1 MLADSQL
8 LHDLHRFAYNPAG
21 QAVCVYGDP
30 AYPLRV
36 QIQGPFRY
44 GVLTPQMEQYN
55 KEMSAVRSSVEWL
68 FGDVINSFKF
78 NDFKK
83 DLKLFLSSVGKIYVV
98 SVLLRNA
105 GTCLYG
111 NMTSEFLTLGHPLL
125 THTLA
130 RKPHYYPV
138 YIASDNTC
146 IKTV

>member
-1 MLADSQL
+1 MLADPRL

-21 QAVCVYGDP
+21 QAVCVYGNP

-36 QIQGPFRY
+36 QIQGPFRRS
-44 GVLTPQMEQYN
+44 VLTPQMEQYN
-55 KEMSAVRSSVEWL
+55 TEMSVVRSSVEWL

-105 GTCLYG
+105 ITCLYG
-111 NMTSEFLTLGHPLL
+111 NMTSEFFDLSGPPTLDTYFG
-125 THTLA
+125 
-130 RKPHYYPV
+130 
-138 YIASDNTC
+138 
-146 IKTV
+146 

>member
-8 LHDLHRFAYNPAG
+8 LHDLHRFAYNQAG

-36 QIQGPFRY
+36 QIQGPFSF

-55 KEMSAVRSSVEWL
+55 IEMSAFRYSVEWL

-83 DLKLFLSSVGKIYVV
+83 YLKLFLSSVGKVSVV
-98 SVLLRNA
+98 SVLLRSA
-105 GTCLYG
+105 ITCLYG
-111 NMTSEFLTLGHPLL
+111 NMTSECFYLRPPTLDTYFG
-125 THTLA
+125 
-130 RKPHYYPV
+130 
-138 YIASDNTC
+138 
-146 IKTV
+146 